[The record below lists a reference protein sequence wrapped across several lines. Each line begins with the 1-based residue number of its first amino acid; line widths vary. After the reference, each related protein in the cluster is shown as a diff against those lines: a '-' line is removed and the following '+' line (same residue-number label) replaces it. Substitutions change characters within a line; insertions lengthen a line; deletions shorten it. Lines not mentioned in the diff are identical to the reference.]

1 MSTNTKAV
9 TFEHKSSA
17 AINGEAANTKAAA
30 LTAPALL
37 HLLHLSSPALPI
49 GAYAYSQGLEY
60 AIDSGQ
66 LNNTHDIADWLT
78 GVLSEGM
85 ANLDCP
91 LLIRSYTAWQQQN
104 YAAINHWNNYLR
116 ACRETSELL
125 LEDEQL
131 GIALSR
137 LLNDLGLPVT
147 AIQCLQEKP
156 CFAVMFALAGS
167 HWQIPL
173 YDLLH
178 SFTYSWLENQVAAA
192 TKIVPLGQTAAQK
205 LLIQLLPVIPQ
216 AIAHAQQVAD
226 DELGLSLP
234 GQVMASSLHE
244 YQYSR
249 LFRS

>member
-1 MSTNTKAV
+1 MATIPITV
-9 TFEHKSSA
+9 TPTAGILMDSA
-17 AINGEAANTKAAA
+17 APQPLAASSSS
-30 LTAPALL
+30 LL

-66 LNNTHDIADWLT
+66 LKNTQDIAHWLT
-78 GVLSEGM
+78 GVMTVGM

-91 LLIRSYTAWQQQN
+91 IVMRSYNAWQQKD
-104 YAAINHWNNYLR
+104 YAQINHWNATLR
-116 ACRETSELL
+116 AYRETCELQ

-131 GIALSR
+131 GVALSR
-137 LLNDLGLPVT
+137 LLKDLGLPLE
-147 AIQCLQEKP
+147 AINCLKQKP
-156 CFAVMFALAGS
+156 SFAVMFALAGS
-167 HWQIPL
+167 HWQVPL
-173 YDLLH
+173 GDLLQ
-178 SFTYSWLENQVAAA
+178 SFTYSWLENQIAAA

-216 AIAHAQQVAD
+216 VIAQANHVTD
-226 DELGLSLP
+226 DALGISLP
-234 GQVMASSLHE
+234 GQAMASSLHE